1 MYFFKHLLWLKYGTD
16 GRGAKMYVR
25 LDKNF
30 TAGLQERCLNCMET
44 KQTNSRSLGRKQSEI
59 GGRLG

>member
-30 TAGLQERCLNCMET
+30 TAGLQEVLKLCGNKANKFKIFRT
-44 KQTNSRSLGRKQSEI
+44 
-59 GGRLG
+59 